1 MAYEPII
8 LYACKCWGEACS
20 KKQIQKLLKKSQR
33 EILIKCLKAY
43 TTTSYQSALV
53 LSGVPPIYLKI
64 KEYYKHF
71 NYYYHTTDS
80 QNKYE
85 QLFPLNH
92 LLHPSEWKHLT
103 YTHYN
108 TKNPILGCQS
118 ISEAGEKALTY
129 YTDGSKTSEGVGGAF
144 VLFSSS
150 NKCIRTK
157 KFYLSNNCDI
167 FQAELFSIE
176 RAINHAKEKHFQSFR
191 ICSDSLSSLLA
202 IVNFTNHNFLATTIR
217 QKICKLKQQNV
228 KIELIWIRGHVGIQG
243 NEMVDQVAKDA
254 AQSTINEFNYSKIN
268 KSYLKREMKARIE
281 RDWNREYDRYDNRW
295 LKSFFKNAKYNQIS
309 EDMLDVPEVRWIITG
324 HGPFASFLQRMKVR
338 VSSLCR
344 CGQDVPQTPEH
355 LLWTCNLTAELKEV
369 RKVRNVCLE
378 SNHELLT
385 CHQTIFKNCCKEIC
399 KMTQI
404 TNNNGSP
411 ALTS

>member
-1 MAYEPII
+1 MCI
-8 LYACKCWGEACS
+8 
-20 KKQIQKLLKKSQR
+20 R
-33 EILIKCLKAY
+33 DRY

-53 LSGVPPIYLKI
+53 LSGVLPIYLKI

-118 ISEAGEKALTY
+118 ISEAGDKALTY

-150 NKCIRTK
+150 NECIRTK

-228 KIELIWIRGHVGIQG
+228 KIELI
-243 NEMVDQVAKDA
+243 
-254 AQSTINEFNYSKIN
+254 
-268 KSYLKREMKARIE
+268 
-281 RDWNREYDRYDNRW
+281 
-295 LKSFFKNAKYNQIS
+295 
-309 EDMLDVPEVRWIITG
+309 
-324 HGPFASFLQRMKVR
+324 
-338 VSSLCR
+338 
-344 CGQDVPQTPEH
+344 
-355 LLWTCNLTAELKEV
+355 
-369 RKVRNVCLE
+369 
-378 SNHELLT
+378 
-385 CHQTIFKNCCKEIC
+385 
-399 KMTQI
+399 
-404 TNNNGSP
+404 
-411 ALTS
+411 